1 METGRWNDPITF
13 ETHKLG
19 AYLTISSTAEAA
31 RVLLD
36 HWPLNHGKALKRAKA
51 ACLAVL
57 QGTEDPEVARKAFL
71 KAAEEAGV
79 STRQM

>member
-1 METGRWNDPITF
+1 MNKGEWAEPITF

-36 HWPLNHGKALKRAKA
+36 YWPAKHGKALKRAKA
-51 ACLAVL
+51 TCLAVL
-57 QGTEDPEVARKAFL
+57 QGNGNPEIARKAFL
-71 KAAEEAGV
+71 TAAEEAGV
-79 STRQM
+79 LIRD

>member
-1 METGRWNDPITF
+1 MDQGAWDEPITF
-13 ETHKLG
+13 ETKKLG

-36 HWPLNHGKALKRAKA
+36 HWPVEHGKALKRAKA
-51 ACLAVL
+51 ACVAVL
-57 QGTEDPEVARKAFL
+57 QGDENPETAREAFL

-79 STRQM
+79 FVRA

>member
-1 METGRWNDPITF
+1 MDMGRWDEQITF
-13 ETHKLG
+13 ENAKLG
-19 AYLTISSTAEAA
+19 QYLTISSTAEAA

-36 HWPLNHGKALKRAKA
+36 HWPLEEGTAMKRAKE

-57 QGTEDPEVARKAFL
+57 QGDEDPETAREAFV

-79 STRQM
+79 HIRA

>member
-36 HWPLNHGKALKRAKA
+36 HWPLKHGKALKRAKA

-57 QGTEDPEVARKAFL
+57 QGSENPETARKAFL
-71 KAAEEAGV
+71 RAAAEADV
-79 STRQM
+79 FVR